1 MIAIDT
7 EEKLNWLLNGLEN
20 GEIVVISKKR
30 TDEEKKELRREIEE
44 YKAMRLEENKIE
56 EPAFA

>member
-20 GEIVVISKKR
+20 GEIVVVSKKR
-30 TDEEKKELRREIEE
+30 TNEEKEELRREIEE
-44 YKAMRLEENKIE
+44 YKAMRLEENKIV

>member
-20 GEIVVISKKR
+20 GEIVVVSKKR
-30 TDEEKKELRREIEE
+30 TDEEKEELHRE
-44 YKAMRLEENKIE
+44 IE

>member
-20 GEIVVISKKR
+20 GEIVVVSKKR
-30 TDEEKKELRREIEE
+30 TNEEKEELRREIEE

-56 EPAFA
+56 EPVFA

>member
-20 GEIVVISKKR
+20 GEIVVVSKKR
-30 TDEEKKELRREIEE
+30 TAEEKEELRREIEA
-44 YKAMRLEENKIE
+44 YKAMHLEENKIE
-56 EPAFA
+56 EPACA

>member
-20 GEIVVISKKR
+20 EEIVVVSKKR
-30 TDEEKKELRREIEE
+30 TDEEKEELRREIAE
-44 YKAMRLEENKIE
+44 YKAMRLEKNKIE

>member
-30 TDEEKKELRREIEE
+30 TDEEKEELRREIEE
-44 YKAMRLEENKIE
+44 YKAMHLEENKTE
-56 EPAFA
+56 EPVFA